1 MGVFRRNLQAADIVN
16 ARLNNQFV
24 LNGTDPEL
32 VLEADDVIFIE
43 QIIPASS
50 TYVVNDANGNAM
62 TDALPSGL
70 NLDCGPMR
78 IDGGGFSITGAIA
91 IVKGFYVKMGK

>member
-1 MGVFRRNLQAADIVN
+1 MVFRRNLQAADIAN

-24 LNGTDPEL
+24 LKGTDPEL

-43 QIIPASS
+43 QVIPASS
-50 TYVVNDANGNAM
+50 TYVVNDADGAAM
-62 TDALPSGL
+62 TGAIPSGL

>member
-1 MGVFRRNLQAADIVN
+1 MGVFRRTIQAADIAN

-32 VLEADDVIFIE
+32 VLESDDICFIE

-50 TYVVNDANGNAM
+50 TYVINDAAG
-62 TDALPSGL
+62 DALTGSIPSGL
-70 NLDCGPMR
+70 NLDCGPLR
-78 IDGGGFSITGAIA
+78 IDGGGFSVTGAIA

>member
-1 MGVFRRNLQAADIVN
+1 MLFRRTIQAADIAN

-32 VLEADDVIFIE
+32 VLDADDVIFIE
-43 QIIPASS
+43 QIIPVSS
-50 TYVVNDANGNAM
+50 TYVINDAAG
-62 TDALPSGL
+62 TALTGAVPSGL

-78 IDGGGFSITGAIA
+78 IDGGGFSVTGAIA